1 MGHGEEINLSSS
13 TDVMTPVNPVLQ
25 SNQLVHQK
33 PFLISVPLGVPTTQ
47 QVDSMARGRM
57 RERDIKM
64 PATSTATTKFG
75 KNLLV
80 FPIVTLFCTIHHFQ
94 QLLYRFL
101 KMGSWDRQERYSQNR
116 QNFFLIL
123 NLGKATVIASNHFYE
138 NS

>member
-1 MGHGEEINLSSS
+1 MATGFTVQSVRTPEAFLDFSS
-13 TDVMTPVNPVLQ
+13 
-25 SNQLVHQK
+25 
-33 PFLISVPLGVPTTQ
+33 Q

-64 PATSTATTKFG
+64 PATSTAPPNLG

-80 FPIVTLFCTIHHFQ
+80 FPVGTLFCTIHHFQ
-94 QLLYRFL
+94 LLLYRFL
-101 KMGSWDRQERYSQNR
+101 KMGSWDAQERYSQNR

-123 NLGKATVIASNHFYE
+123 ILGKATVIASNRFYE